1 MGYNLS
7 KRNNTLEGKIALVTG
22 ASRGIGAAI
31 SLELAKLGAHVIL
44 TSRSVGGLEEVDD
57 SIRSFGGSATISPL
71 DLLDI
76 EKIDHLGALV
86 FDRYKK
92 LDILVGNAGLLG
104 TLGPINH
111 LDPKVWDE
119 TLNINLT
126 ANWRLIR
133 SFDPLLRQS
142 SAGRAVFITSTA
154 GQLIR
159 PYWGIYAVSKAALQ
173 MLVLTYAKEVEKTK
187 IKVNLFNPGGTRTAM
202 RAQAFPGEEPSAV
215 KSPENVAKQIIPLTL
230 EECEAM
236 GEVIRAKN

>member
-1 MGYNLS
+1 MY
-7 KRNNTLEGKIALVTG
+7 KRQ
-22 ASRGIGAAI
+22 
-31 SLELAKLGAHVIL
+31 
-44 TSRSVGGLEEVDD
+44 
-57 SIRSFGGSATISPL
+57 
-71 DLLDI
+71 
-76 EKIDHLGALV
+76 
-86 FDRYKK
+86 
-92 LDILVGNAGLLG
+92 GNAGLLG

-187 IKVNLFNPGGTRTAM
+187 ITVNLFNPGGTRTAM
-202 RAQAFPGEEPSAV
+202 RAQAFPGEEPSVV

>member
-1 MGYNLS
+1 MGCNLS

-71 DLLDI
+71 DLLDM

-187 IKVNLFNPGGTRTAM
+187 IKVNLFNPRGTRTAM

-230 EECEAM
+230 EDCEAM